1 MHMPIWHGV
10 TRRKHHRPGVAPNAN
25 TTHVPTAG
33 SRAAPTKPNHTPSRH
48 SRAKGKLLLQTVTPH
63 AAGSRRT
70 HVSRTQEC
78 VRTHPVT
85 DALLSYSRARPPT
98 RQPASPGPT
107 CHCSSGQRHWP
118 EPSAHGWPGA
128 SRTPAP
134 PHLAAL
140 GVACGT
146 DITPAGRGHKPCC
159 AGLWA
164 VCTRG
169 ASHAADPPGPSPV
182 QRNTDPS
189 TPAAQ
194 AWQAPRAPYTA
205 GPSRS

>member
-1 MHMPIWHGV
+1 MACGPAYFSRVVKVLFRIWQVNYLRLHVHLQLTQLPWRLRPVSCSLCSAHGSY
-10 TRRKHHRPGVAPNAN
+10 RHR
-25 TTHVPTAG
+25 
-33 SRAAPTKPNHTPSRH
+33 
-48 SRAKGKLLLQTVTPH
+48 
-63 AAGSRRT
+63 
-70 HVSRTQEC
+70 VS
-78 VRTHPVT
+78 P
-85 DALLSYSRARPPT
+85 DALVSYSRARPPT
-98 RQPASPGPT
+98 RQPASHGPT

-140 GVACGT
+140 GVTCGT

-182 QRNTDPS
+182 QHNTDPS

-194 AWQAPRAPYTA
+194 AWQAPRAP
-205 GPSRS
+205 